1 MRGST
6 RCWPVG
12 ARVRA
17 GGDRALCRELSDIVA
32 ADIPV
37 TFGPPAD
44 GWVTSRRVR
53 GLDAFAL
60 PEPFEHIEHL
70 WLED

>member
-1 MRGST
+1 
-6 RCWPVG
+6 
-12 ARVRA
+12 
-17 GGDRALCRELSDIVA
+17 VA